1 MVKINEE
8 KNLKNDLEEHKTE
21 VISFYA
27 YKGGAGK
34 TTALIKTALLLAEK
48 GKRTAI
54 IDMDLDE
61 PGFYDAFSADLR
73 LEGGLVSYL
82 YNRYNGTGRSSILET
97 TSLAKKLPLRS
108 SGALYVVPA
117 GRLDSQYLN
126 MIKYLKEKR
135 LKGNRDIQEVIEGL
149 KKSYNLD
156 YILIDSRQ
164 GINFWGGLSLNDFV
178 DEIVMFAY
186 PDIENIQGLN
196 LFLETVDD
204 KEKCSLVLSKMNNSE
219 SSHTEAESL
228 LKKLDF
234 KGNIIKI
241 SYDAEMA
248 EKVKFPLENKKAR
261 YTALRDSILENTV
274 KRKNKSWIKNHA
286 IEVEEFLDNFAEG
299 KNFNKILTEEELKI
313 VNADNYVI
321 AVDDSVKI
329 KDIVEGYYEKKKVI
343 DFRFYNKSLKKAI
356 EKHCSSSEFLDVSCL
371 SMFSLARISL
381 DDTLDVNNT
390 IEIEKLIGKYFM
402 DFYYKSNSSKGR
414 ILNAT
419 NYFCELL
426 KEKENEEDKI
436 ICINIDRLME
446 LISLL
451 ESSCGIG
458 RAKNSVL
465 FRMLFLIFNV
475 LNRNPKYQFKL
486 VLNNRKYKSDEDFI
500 REFKN
505 RVLELS
511 WGDLYKKQDIINKIK
526 NITEKIF
533 KDEIYAKV
541 KNDLVFPLSVDD
553 NGMKIEFNEW
563 FVNNLKRQ
571 RLLSKKGVL
580 DVIKESSLLERN
592 NEKEKS
598 SVITLPKIQTAMQRC
613 AFR

>member
-8 KNLKNDLEEHKTE
+8 KNLQNDLEEHKTE
-21 VISFYA
+21 IISFYA

-48 GKRTAI
+48 GKKIAI

-61 PGFYDAFSADLR
+61 PGFYDAFSSDLR

-82 YNRYNGTGRSSILET
+82 YNKYNGTGRSSIIES
-97 TSLAKKLPLRS
+97 TSLVKKLSLRS
-108 SGALYVVPA
+108 SGAVYVVPA
-117 GRLDSQYLN
+117 GRVDSEYLN

-135 LKGNRDIQEVIEGL
+135 LSGNREIQEIIENI
-149 KKSYNLD
+149 KRSYNLD
-156 YILIDSRQ
+156 YVFIDSRN

-178 DEIVMFAY
+178 DEIIMFAY
-186 PDIENIQGLN
+186 PDVENIQGLN
-196 LFLETVDD
+196 LFLETIED
-204 KEKCSLVLSKMNNSE
+204 KDKCTLVLSKVNSSE
-219 SSHTEAESL
+219 SAHTEAESL

-234 KGNIIKI
+234 KDNIIKI
-241 SYDAEMA
+241 GYDAEMA
-248 EKVKFPLENKKAR
+248 EKAKFPLESKKAK
-261 YTALRDSILENTV
+261 YSHLRDSILENTV
-274 KRKNKSWIKNHA
+274 KMKNKSWIKNHA
-286 IEVEEFLDNFAEG
+286 VEVEKLLDNFAEG
-299 KNFNKILTEEELKI
+299 KNFNKILTDEELKI
-313 VNADNYVI
+313 INSDNYVI
-321 AVDDSVKI
+321 AVDESVKI

-343 DFRFYNKSLKKAI
+343 DLRFYNKALKKVV
-356 EKHCSSSEFLDVSCL
+356 EKHCSSSEFLDISCL
-371 SMFSLARISL
+371 SMFSLALISL
-381 DDTLDVNNT
+381 DETLDTNNT
-390 IEIEKLIGKYFM
+390 IEIEKLLGKYFM

-414 ILNAT
+414 ILNAA

-426 KEKENEEDKI
+426 NGKEEDEDKI
-436 ICINIDRLME
+436 ICVNKDRLME

-451 ESSCGIG
+451 EISCGIG

-486 VLNNRKYKSDEDFI
+486 MLNDRKYKSDEDFI
-500 REFKN
+500 KEFKN
-505 RVLELS
+505 RILELS
-511 WGDLYKKQDIINKIK
+511 WSDLYKKQDIIDRIE
-526 NITEKIF
+526 NITSKVF
-533 KDEIYAKV
+533 KDEIYVNIK
-541 KNDLVFPLSVDD
+541 KDLVFPLSVEE
-553 NGMKIEFNEW
+553 NGVKVQFNEW

-592 NEKEKS
+592 NEKDKC
-598 SVITLPKIQTAMQRC
+598 SVITLPKIQTAIQRC